1 MNEIAFLDK
10 TTKRGACSECIPELT
25 KLNHELMPINATI
38 FEIRD
43 VMMNLECNMLDLLRQ
58 RTAMLNENK
67 NKMHIIDTDQQ
78 QFVQEQQNKIN

>member
-25 KLNHELMPINATI
+25 KLNHELMPINATV

-43 VMMNLECNMLDLLRQ
+43 VMMNLECNMLDLLR
-58 RTAMLNENK
+58 
-67 NKMHIIDTDQQ
+67 
-78 QFVQEQQNKIN
+78 